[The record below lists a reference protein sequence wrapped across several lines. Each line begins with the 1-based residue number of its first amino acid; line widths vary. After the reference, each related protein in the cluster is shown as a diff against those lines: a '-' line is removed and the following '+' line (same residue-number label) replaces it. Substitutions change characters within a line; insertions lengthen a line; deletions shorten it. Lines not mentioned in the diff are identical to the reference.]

1 LIEADIPKRF
11 KALRRK
17 AGITQKRL
25 GNILGVSRSCI
36 NEIENRRA
44 MPHLFTTWER
54 FTELEDRH
62 RQARKIRWPLHDVRK
77 FAHLR

>member
-1 LIEADIPKRF
+1 MEFATKGKAKVAKRF

-25 GNILGVSRSCI
+25 GDIIGVSRSCI
-36 NEIENRRA
+36 NEIENRRT

-62 RQARKIRWPLHDVRK
+62 RQARKMCWPLHWR
-77 FAHLR
+77 